1 MMRWVLFILLL
12 SAAVIAAENESEGK
26 STCEQEARKYFP
38 DPNFNPQPGGAGAYG
53 SPGGRTDFSTSVP
66 SASDYE
72 RARKKREQYIKDC
85 LAGKQKSE

>member
-1 MMRWVLFILLL
+1 MRCILFLLLL
-12 SAAVIAAENESEGK
+12 SAAVTAAENDSQRN
-26 STCEQEARKYFP
+26 SSCEQEAYEYFP

-72 RARKKREQYIKDC
+72 RARKKREQYIKEC
-85 LAGKQKSE
+85 LEGRNK